1 MKEITYKLD
10 TPDNITETDKNVFL
24 ELLTLQGK
32 VKYPTIERINHCP
45 LICTCKMDSKMV
57 SIGAIKPKTSTV
69 FDNDK
74 ADLDSIRSDFAYE
87 LGYCF
92 TLPDLTKKGFSSLVV
107 SLLLDEFKESNIMA
121 STELRLNNPMLQILE
136 KNNFRQFGKPW
147 KSTIH
152 EGTLGLFLKY
162 AR

>member
-10 TPDNITETDKNVFL
+10 TPDNISETDKSVFL
-24 ELLTLQGK
+24 ELLIQQGK
-32 VKYPTIERINHCP
+32 IKRPTLERINHCP
-45 LICTCKMDSKMV
+45 LLCTCKINNKMV
-57 SIGAIKPKTSTV
+57 SIGAIKPKTSNV

-74 ADLDSIRSDFAYE
+74 ADLDSIRNDFSFE

-107 SLLLDEFKESNIMA
+107 NLLLDEFKEANIMA

-136 KNNFRQFGKPW
+136 KNSFKQFGKPW

-162 AR
+162 AK